1 MQELFITING
11 TEYQATYN
19 PQTGYYELELTAP
32 SVGGIYNAD
41 ISYTDLF
48 GNEYTDDIDVQ
59 VFEKKPLKLNMNKM
73 FLWVFDYKSN
83 STLDIKDIVEISD
96 FEINID
102 EETNAKT
109 IVNVLKKTS
118 AKARD
123 IVAIKKNNEVLYWG
137 TIEEIQNESGKN
149 VYQYV
154 LKYITN
160 IFDRKIKLTGES
172 TIRSI
177 GIEDFLKN
185 IIESDFTQNTDT
197 LMNIKWLT
205 VVASSHNAKQT
216 SVTNVDN
223 GIYNFNTWLTNC
235 SQNYDLTYSFSIVNK
250 KLQMTIKCETADKQ
264 LIDTKAQAISN
275 YEEVFETNVTTKVI
289 VLYNKV
295 NGSENA
301 GQYVLYLKTDRTTT
315 TNMNDSNRADGK
327 VTTVYTENYE
337 DAQQTALDEM
347 KANEYNHNI
356 SFALNEYIKIG
367 TPIAIKTKNSLIYN
381 SYISAIKITQK
392 NLYEY
397 QCGNIR
403 INFLEKLMK
412 ERKK

>member
-19 PQTGYYELELTAP
+19 PQSGFYELELSAP

-59 VFEKKPLKLNMNKM
+59 VFEKKPLKLNMKKE

-83 STLDIKDIVEISD
+83 STLGVKDIVEISD

-109 IVNVLKKTS
+109 IVNVLKKTT

-123 IVAIKKNNEVLYWG
+123 IVAIKKNNEVVYWG

-149 VYQYV
+149 MYQYV

-160 IFDRKIKLTGES
+160 IFDRNIRLTGDNV
-172 TIRSI
+172 IRTT
-177 GIEDFLKN
+177 GVEDFLKN
-185 IIESDFTQNTDT
+185 TIELFFTQNPDT
-197 LMNIKWLT
+197 LTNMKWLD
-205 VVASSHNAKQT
+205 VVVQSHNRKET
-216 SVTNVDN
+216 SVTNVEN
-223 GIYNFNTWLTNC
+223 GIYNFHTWLTNC
-235 SQNYDLTYSFSIVNK
+235 SQNYDLTYTFGIVNNR
-250 KLQMTIKCETADKQ
+250 LQMIIKCESADKQ
-264 LIDTKAQAISN
+264 LIDTKAQSISN
-275 YEEVFETNVTTKVI
+275 YQEVFETDVTAKVI
-289 VLYNKV
+289 VLYNKKNEV
-295 NGSENA
+295 ENP
-301 GQYVLYLKTDRTTT
+301 GQFVLYLKTDRTTT
-315 TNMNDSNRADGK
+315 TSMNDPDRAEGK
-327 VTTVYTENYE
+327 ITTVYTENYE
-337 DAQQTALDEM
+337 DAMQTALDEM

-356 SFALNEYIKIG
+356 SFCFNEYIKIG
-367 TPIAIKTKNSLIYN
+367 TPIAIKTKDSLIFN
-381 SYISAIKITQK
+381 SYISAVKITQS
-392 NLYEY
+392 NIYEY

>member
-19 PQTGYYELELTAP
+19 PQTGFYELELSAP
-32 SVGGIYNAD
+32 SIGGIYNAD

-59 VFEKKPLKLNMNKM
+59 VFEKKPLKLNMKKE

-83 STLDIKDIVEISD
+83 STLGVKDIVEISD

-109 IVNVLKKTS
+109 IVNVLKKTT

-123 IVAIKKNNEVLYWG
+123 IVAIKKNNEVVYWG

-149 VYQYV
+149 MYQYV

-160 IFDRKIKLTGES
+160 IFDRNIRLTGDNV
-172 TIRSI
+172 IRTT
-177 GIEDFLKN
+177 GVEDFLKN
-185 IIESDFTQNTDT
+185 TIELFFTQNPDT
-197 LMNIKWLT
+197 LTNMKWLD
-205 VVASSHNAKQT
+205 VVVQSHNRKET
-216 SVTNVDN
+216 SVTNVEN
-223 GIYNFNTWLTNC
+223 GIYNFHTWLTNC
-235 SQNYDLTYSFSIVNK
+235 SQNYDLTYTFGIVNNR
-250 KLQMTIKCETADKQ
+250 LQMIIKCESADKQ
-264 LIDTKAQAISN
+264 LIDTKAQSISN
-275 YEEVFETNVTTKVI
+275 YQEVFETDVTAKVI
-289 VLYNKV
+289 VLYNKKNEV
-295 NGSENA
+295 ENP
-301 GQYVLYLKTDRTTT
+301 GQFVLYLKTDRTTT
-315 TNMNDSNRADGK
+315 TSMNDPDRAEGK
-327 VTTVYTENYE
+327 ITTVYTENYE
-337 DAQQTALDEM
+337 DAMQTALDEM

-356 SFALNEYIKIG
+356 SFCFNEYIKIG
-367 TPIAIKTKNSLIYN
+367 TPIAIKTKDSLIFN
-381 SYISAIKITQK
+381 SYISAVKITQS
-392 NLYEY
+392 NIYEY